1 MTIYRAR
8 MLMTI
13 YRARMMMAIYRA
25 QMLMTLYTAWMMMAI
40 YRTRTMMTS
49 YRARI
54 MMTIHGA
61 RTMMAIYR
69 ARMLMTSYTARMMMT
84 IYRARMMMT
93 IYTARIMTI
102 YRARIYPCRNSMLIA
117 LEQPQSSSWLFLS
130 LMVRAGYVCV
140 AIIHRTLTW
149 IAGTLSCAQMLNNAI
164 AHGSVRTPKESLHWK
179 LTLGR
184 KSLAAPGNRTCVSG
198 VTVRCCNQLSY
209 IPSPYFFKSSM
220 VPYRPSMQGL
230 CT

>member
-1 MTIYRAR
+1 
-8 MLMTI
+8 
-13 YRARMMMAIYRA
+13 
-25 QMLMTLYTAWMMMAI
+25 
-40 YRTRTMMTS
+40 MTS

-93 IYTARIMTI
+93 IYTARIMMTI

-130 LMVRAGYVCV
+130 LILRAEYVCA

-149 IAGTLSCAQMLNNAI
+149 TTGSLSCARMLMQAT
-164 AHGSVRTPKESLHWK
+164 AHGGVRTPKESLHCK
-179 LTLGR
+179 LTLVE